1 MTIELGRRRLCPAT
15 GLFERRVISSTAFGA
30 RRAYGATIGL
40 ALVTSN
46 TGSNAESEE
55 LPRRDFR
62 IAAKATA
69 AARNAGRRKRNVAR
83 VQSHH
88 ARMQDA
94 VVTATP
100 PRSGN
105 C

>member
-1 MTIELGRRRLCPAT
+1 MTIELGRRRLCVAT

-30 RRAYGATIGL
+30 RRDYGATIGL

-62 IAAKATA
+62 IAANATD
-69 AARNAGRRKRNVAR
+69 ARDVAR
-83 VQSHH
+83 LQSHH

-94 VVTATP
+94 VVTAIP
-100 PRSGN
+100 SRSDARPGN
-105 C
+105 V